1 MYSFDLIY
9 VQACSRPYICT
20 VLTLYMCRHGVD
32 HIYIVLTL
40 YMCRHGVDLIYAVFD
55 LIYVQ
60 VDLIYLTL
68 DLIYQIL
75 TIYLKTDF
83 CPIWRVIG
91 VFLKPDSSLETTN
104 TSSQCFISLTV
115 TKALFIG
122 CKQQTIRQSQDH
134 QRHILQLHSLVQQL
148 IRRSTLLKLIV
159 IQNNTTY
166 VA

>member
-20 VLTLYMCRHGVD
+20 
-32 HIYIVLTL
+32 VLTL

-83 CPIWRVIG
+83 
-91 VFLKPDSSLETTN
+91 
-104 TSSQCFISLTV
+104 
-115 TKALFIG
+115 
-122 CKQQTIRQSQDH
+122 
-134 QRHILQLHSLVQQL
+134 VQYGA
-148 IRRSTLLKLIV
+148 S
-159 IQNNTTY
+159 
-166 VA
+166 

>member
-1 MYSFDLIY
+1 MYSFDLIYVQTWSRPYIYSFDLIY

-20 VLTLYMCRHGVD
+20 
-32 HIYIVLTL
+32 VLTL

-83 CPIWRVIG
+83 CPIWRVIQMTQKQR
-91 VFLKPDSSLETTN
+91 LYLHDL
-104 TSSQCFISLTV
+104 
-115 TKALFIG
+115 LFI
-122 CKQQTIRQSQDH
+122 
-134 QRHILQLHSLVQQL
+134 LYA
-148 IRRSTLLKLIV
+148 
-159 IQNNTTY
+159 N
-166 VA
+166 